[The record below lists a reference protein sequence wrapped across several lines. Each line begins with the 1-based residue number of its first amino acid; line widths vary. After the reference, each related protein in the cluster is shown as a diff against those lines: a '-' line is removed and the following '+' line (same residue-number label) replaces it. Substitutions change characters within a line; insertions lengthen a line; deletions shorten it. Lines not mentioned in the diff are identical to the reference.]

1 MARLGRKTTKNVPQ
15 NWRRRSYFLFFGASL
30 SSCAAEWIGI
40 AKSSLVAFE
49 RILSSFAA
57 KPIRN
62 ATLCLVAFEHIP
74 SSSAAK
80 PIRIANLTLLPRD
93 VCGYARANVAPLTR
107 NQRCHT
113 QKLVLLP
120 CWSFLVSSCFAEC
133 GSKSTL
139 MSGGCRGLRPGSCTL
154 PLAVHMS
161 LHCLWQSKFNRACLL
176 QNSTGIPAPF
186 ETFLWL
192 ALRRGPIFE
201 AVLHCVPCMYFVGFV
216 GVCKIELCCI
226 TTTGTSWTNA
236 QLPGPW
242 FNHLTYR
249 PYRHSAIIF
258 FLHIVQSTSLAVRP

>member
-120 CWSFLVSSCFAEC
+120 CCLSWWVAALQSAEASPLWCLGVPGVAPRVLYTAAGCTHVFALLVAVQVQPRMLAAEQH
-133 GSKSTL
+133 GH
-139 MSGGCRGLRPGSCTL
+139 PCTFWNV
-154 PLAVHMS
+154 PLACAATRAHFWGCPS
-161 LHCLWQSKFNRACLL
+161 LRTLHVLRW
-176 QNSTGIPAPF
+176 
-186 ETFLWL
+186 
-192 ALRRGPIFE
+192 LRRGLQNW
-201 AVLHCVPCMYFVGFV
+201 ALLHHNNRNILNQCP
-216 GVCKIELCCI
+216 
-226 TTTGTSWTNA
+226 TTWTM
-236 QLPGPW
+236 
-242 FNHLTYR
+242 
-249 PYRHSAIIF
+249 I
-258 FLHIVQSTSLAVRP
+258 QSLDL